1 MNQKPQEHYHPYTTE
16 SSSPYNI
23 KTEYNRYK
31 HNELTTK
38 KYNENIKETNVQS
51 NTFVYQESSTLSSE
65 TTKNKVVATSALKDP
80 DWFQK
85 DTTKTY
91 DIAFIDHGIN

>member
-1 MNQKPQEHYHPYTTE
+1 MNQKPQEYYHYTAV

-51 NTFVYQESSTLSSE
+51 NTLVNQESSTLSSE
-65 TTKNKVVATSALKDP
+65 TTKNKV
-80 DWFQK
+80 
-85 DTTKTY
+85 
-91 DIAFIDHGIN
+91 